1 MFPGPSG
8 TPRPMASP
16 SVVPAHQDHAAG
28 SRSNHEL
35 LLTES
40 SQDAATRL
48 GDRVRESL
56 DQGTRVLLALD
67 RALADTVLEG
77 LDPAPS
83 GTSLSRIP
91 PARRE
96 TRPSSV
102 LSQMLQRVQEESSS
116 GRPVLLV
123 HRPPSRDERA
133 WWDWTRVEAAVNL
146 LLPTAVRGLCVYER
160 PRLTEDQVRRML
172 ATHPVLDDGDGAR
185 ANPSYRD
192 ADELLRSAAEDD
204 RVPEPG
210 EPDSV
215 LVDPGLPVTRRAVR
229 LLARATE
236 VRDDDVQALLFA
248 VTEVLENA
256 RTHGRGPVTVRLWA
270 SERRLV
276 VGVGDAGSGPVE
288 PLAGLVRLG
297 DGSGNGDGL
306 WLAHAIADVRHH
318 RSADGYTV
326 YVSVGED

>member
-8 TPRPMASP
+8 TPRPMAPP

-67 RALADTVLEG
+67 RALADTVFEG
-77 LDPAPS
+77 LDPVPD
-83 GTSLSRIP
+83 GTSVTRIP

-102 LSQMLQRVQEESSS
+102 LTQMLQRVREESSS
-116 GRPVLLV
+116 GRSVLLV
-123 HRPPSRDERA
+123 HRPPSRGERA
-133 WWDWTRVEAAVNL
+133 WWDWARVEAAVNL
-146 LLPTAVRGLCVYER
+146 LLPTAVSGLCVYER
-160 PRLTEDQVRRML
+160 PRLSEDQARQML
-172 ATHPVLDDGDGAR
+172 ATHPVLDDGDGTR

-192 ADELLRSAAEDD
+192 ADELLRSAADD
-204 RVPEPG
+204 GVPEPG
-210 EPDSV
+210 DPDWV
-215 LVDPGLPVTRRAVR
+215 LVAPSLPETRRAVR

-236 VRDDDVQALLFA
+236 VRDGDVQALLFA
-248 VTEVLENA
+248 VTEVLANA
-256 RTHGRGPVTVRLWA
+256 RTHGRGPVTVRLFA

-276 VGVGDAGSGPVE
+276 VGVGDAGSGPDE

-297 DGSGNGDGL
+297 DGSGTGDGL